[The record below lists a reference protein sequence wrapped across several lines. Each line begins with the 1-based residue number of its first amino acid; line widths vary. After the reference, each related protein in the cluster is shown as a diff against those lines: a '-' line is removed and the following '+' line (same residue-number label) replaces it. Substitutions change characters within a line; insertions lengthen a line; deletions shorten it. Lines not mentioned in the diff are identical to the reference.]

1 MLIVNKTYLSYEEI
15 GKLLDDIVK
24 QNKGKEFDKKIK
36 TAIYKFDWFNIIQVD
51 VYYLKKYTKI
61 IIWNKSKNDKEGE
74 IK

>member
-1 MLIVNKTYLSYEEI
+1 MLIVNKTDLSYEEI
-15 GKLLDDIVK
+15 GKLLDDIIK

-51 VYYLKKYTKI
+51 IYYLKKYTKI
-61 IIWNKSKNDKEGE
+61 VVWEKNKEGE

>member
-1 MLIVNKTYLSYEEI
+1 MLIVNKTDLSYEEI

-51 VYYLKKYTKI
+51 IYYLKKYTKI
-61 IIWNKSKNDKEGE
+61 VVWEKNKEVK
-74 IK
+74 

>member
-1 MLIVNKTYLSYEEI
+1 MLIVNKTDLSYEEI

-36 TAIYKFDWFNIIQVD
+36 TAIYKFDRFNLIQVH

-61 IIWNKSKNDKEGE
+61 VVWEKNKEVK
-74 IK
+74 